1 MDIKKWKSVAIKLED
16 YLLLKAYCDEKYRA
30 PASMISKLLHDYVK
44 FRAEKEKHNK
54 RSLFKKIIKKKKIME
69 FQVSTLFINKL
80 LQKKFRKHCLI
91 GDKEVF

>member
-44 FRAEKEKHNK
+44 FRAEKEKTTK
-54 RSLFKKIIKKKKIME
+54 EVYLK
-69 FQVSTLFINKL
+69 KL
-80 LQKKFRKHCLI
+80 LKRKK
-91 GDKEVF
+91 